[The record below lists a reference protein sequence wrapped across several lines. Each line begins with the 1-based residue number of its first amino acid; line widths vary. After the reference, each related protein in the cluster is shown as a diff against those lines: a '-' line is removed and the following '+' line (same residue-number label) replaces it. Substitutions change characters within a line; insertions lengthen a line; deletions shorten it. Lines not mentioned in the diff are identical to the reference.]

1 MYIATSIPPLHYTLY
16 YYMARR
22 RVRSLFRSGINT
34 FVFGYIIII
43 IITSSCVHCSRS
55 QVRRRCVRHSVRA
68 SDMATLSSACSSY
81 VRQQPGQPLKTL
93 NVTNAILRT
102 DKGQASS
109 YRPLCTGE
117 NYNILLCYYTYIML
131 VVLEHIIRKGN
142 TYVIII
148 IPI

>member
-1 MYIATSIPPLHYTLY
+1 MS
-16 YYMARR
+16 RR

-43 IITSSCVHCSRS
+43 TSSCVHCSRL
-55 QVRRRCVRHSVRA
+55 QVRWRCVRHSVRA

-109 YRPLCTGE
+109 YRPQCTGE
-117 NYNILLCYYTYIML
+117 NYNIILLYVIYYTYIMQ
-131 VVLEHIIRKGN
+131 VRIIRKGV
-142 TYVIII
+142 YIIYTFYYFNCYCI
-148 IPI
+148 SADYELTFF